1 MASLWFGAGNNRN
14 PLLWRRQVLYK
25 IPNQSQPS
33 THGSSQ
39 QSLVDVWPGICTP
52 LDRERREL
60 GGGKL
65 QRICC
70 LLLTLSFLSE
80 SRTLSVSSCQTDET
94 MPVRFDEELLI
105 WVAAEQPLKDT
116 SFLSNKIL
124 GLCGELPIY
133 WLQPIYPKGWFLLFF
148 LAIIDSL
155 PSTKLVCCQRARST
169 QVIPNQ
175 GYLYFRGNPRGSWKD
190 WSEAQLI

>member
-39 QSLVDVWPGICTP
+39 QSLVDVWPGICTL
-52 LDRERREL
+52 LDRERWEF
-60 GGGKL
+60 GGGKNKKKL

-105 WVAAEQPLKDT
+105 WVAAEQSLKDT
-116 SFLSNKIL
+116 SFLSSKIL

-148 LAIIDSL
+148 LAIIDSPL
-155 PSTKLVCCQRARST
+155 STKLVCCQRAGST

-175 GYLYFRGNPRGSWKD
+175 GYLYFRGNPR
-190 WSEAQLI
+190 

>member
-1 MASLWFGAGNNRN
+1 MHTTWQRTLR
-14 PLLWRRQVLYK
+14 
-25 IPNQSQPS
+25 I
-33 THGSSQ
+33 
-39 QSLVDVWPGICTP
+39 
-52 LDRERREL
+52 
-60 GGGKL
+60 GGGGEKKKKL

-105 WVAAEQPLKDT
+105 WVAADQPLKDT

-148 LAIIDSL
+148 LAIIDS
-155 PSTKLVCCQRARST
+155 PQSTKRVCCQRAWST

-190 WSEAQLI
+190 WSEAQLICVYIYLMSQL